1 MHEVSLGEAILDAVE
16 RRAAGRKVRRVKVRV
31 GTLHRVVGPALDQG
45 FELVTEGSLAEGA
58 VLEVV
63 TVPVTVTCRSCG
75 EHHHSDDQAWA
86 CASCGSEDVEVEGG
100 EEFILESLELE
111 PEEAEAT

>member
-45 FELVTEGSLAEGA
+45 WELVSEGSVAEGA
-58 VLEVV
+58 ALDVV
-63 TVPVTVTCRSCG
+63 QVP
-75 EHHHSDDQAWA
+75 
-86 CASCGSEDVEVEGG
+86 G
-100 EEFILESLELE
+100 EELMLEELE
-111 PEEAEAT
+111 YDGG

>member
-31 GTLHRVVGPALDQG
+31 GAQHHAVGPALDQG
-45 FELVTEGSLAEGA
+45 WTLVSEGTVAEGA

-63 TVPVTVTCRSCG
+63 DVP
-75 EHHHSDDQAWA
+75 
-86 CASCGSEDVEVEGG
+86 G
-100 EEFILESLELE
+100 EELILESLELDGG
-111 PEEAEAT
+111 

>member
-45 FELVTEGSLAEGA
+45 FSLVSEGSVAEGA
-58 VLEVV
+58 ALEIVNI
-63 TVPVTVTCRSCG
+63 PVTVTCRSCG
-75 EHHHSDDQAWA
+75 AHHHAEEMA
-86 CASCGSEDVEVEGG
+86 FECLACGSQEVDVDGG
-100 EEFILESLELE
+100 EELILESLELE
-111 PEEAEAT
+111 E

>member
-45 FELVTEGSLAEGA
+45 FELVSEGSVAEGA
-58 VLEVV
+58 ELEMVV
-63 TVPVTVTCRSCG
+63 IPVTVTCRACG
-75 EHHHSDDQAWA
+75 EHHHSDDQQFV
-86 CASCGSEDVEVEGG
+86 CLSCGSDQVDVEGG
-100 EEFILESLELE
+100 EELMLESLEFDGG
-111 PEEAEAT
+111 

>member
-45 FELVTEGSLAEGA
+45 FSLVSEGSVAEGA
-58 VLEVV
+58 ALEIVNI
-63 TVPVTVTCRSCG
+63 PVTVTCRSCG
-75 EHHHSDDQAWA
+75 EHHHTEELAFE
-86 CASCGSEDVEVEGG
+86 CLSCGSQEVDVDGG
-100 EEFILESLELE
+100 EELILESLELE
-111 PEEAEAT
+111 DG

>member
-45 FELVTEGSLAEGA
+45 FMMVSEGSVAEGA
-58 VLEVV
+58 VLEMV
-63 TVPVTVTCRSCG
+63 TMPVTVTCRSCG
-75 EHHHSDDQAWA
+75 EHHHSEEMAFECLA
-86 CASCGSEDVEVEGG
+86 CGSPEVSYEGG
-100 EEFILESLELE
+100 EELILESLELE
-111 PEEAEAT
+111 DE

>member
-45 FELVTEGSLAEGA
+45 WELVTEGSVAAGA
-58 VLEVV
+58 PIEMV
-63 TVPVTVTCRSCG
+63 TIPVTVTCRSCG
-75 EHHHSDDQAWA
+75 EHHHSDDMAFQ
-86 CASCGSEDVEVEGG
+86 CESCGSVEVDVEGG
-100 EEFILESLELE
+100 EELILESLELE
-111 PEEAEAT
+111 DE

>member
-45 FELVTEGSLAEGA
+45 FALVSEGSVAEGA
-58 VLEVV
+58 DLEMVV
-63 TVPVTVTCRSCG
+63 VPVTVTCHSCG
-75 EHHHSDDQAWA
+75 EHHHSDDQQFV
-86 CASCGSEDVEVEGG
+86 CLSCGSEDVEVEGG
-100 EEFILESLELE
+100 EELMLESLELDGG
-111 PEEAEAT
+111 